1 MGGDGPKFQVPD
13 WRIYGPKV
21 DEIPLLRE
29 HKAKLAVHGLKD
41 PWIRNEAWKFMPEN
55 CHIVLTPFR
64 KAVYKNIFRDVI
76 PAVALAFLTVQVVKK
91 VWPDEH
97 HDDH

>member
-1 MGGDGPKFQVPD
+1 
-13 WRIYGPKV
+13 
-21 DEIPLLRE
+21 
-29 HKAKLAVHGLKD
+29 
-41 PWIRNEAWKFMPEN
+41 MPEN

-64 KAVYKNIFRDVI
+64 KAVFKNIFRDLI

-97 HDDH
+97 HHDDH

>member
-1 MGGDGPKFQVPD
+1 MSINE
-13 WRIYGPKV
+13 IYTQIIFDYMKIV
-21 DEIPLLRE
+21 IKYKQNIKCLPLLYF
-29 HKAKLAVHGLKD
+29 
-41 PWIRNEAWKFMPEN
+41 RNEAWKFMPEN

-64 KAVYKNIFRDVI
+64 KAVFKNIFRDLI

-97 HDDH
+97 HHDDH